1 MNNYREETYGERIAG
16 IYDEWYPDVD
26 EAAVDTLAELASG
39 GRALELGIGT
49 GRVALPLQQRGI
61 EVHGIDASEAM
72 VARLRAKP
80 GGERIPVTT
89 GNFADVAVDG
99 QFSLIYVL
107 FNTFFGLLTQDEQV
121 RCFEN
126 VARHLTSEGAFVLE
140 AFVPDPGRFDAGQ
153 TVRATRVGTDEVEL
167 ELSQVDPVSQQVT
180 TQHVLLSERGVR
192 LFPVKLR
199 FAWPAELDLMARLAG
214 LRLWQRWDGWKRAP
228 FSGESKQHISVY
240 RHEKWTTNS
249 VGLK

>member
-1 MNNYREETYGERIAG
+1 MNNYHEETYGERIAG